1 MNNSVKRFEII
12 RMFFSILIA
21 LLVSFVLIFF
31 VSEQPVEAITTLI
44 TGPFKSKRNLANVV
58 EAMIPLIF
66 TGTGVCIM
74 FSANQINLAAEGGF
88 HLGGLVAA
96 VCALTLGLPAGVSPL
111 VGLVCAAVVG
121 ALFTAVPA
129 FMKIK
134 TGSSEM
140 VSSLMM
146 NYLSLW
152 FCTFILMH
160 YICDASV
167 GSASHKLPI
176 TSELPTLI
184 SGTRIHV
191 GFIIALLV
199 AVLGYVFL
207 YKTKTGYELRITGE
221 NQKFAEY
228 SGISI
233 VKVILISQL
242 LGGAIAGLGGGVEIL
257 GPIYN
262 RFSWTA
268 LLGYGWDAIVICTLA
283 KKNPI
288 KTPLAALF
296 LAYLRVGA
304 SIMARSTDVTLEIV
318 QITQGV
324 IIVLA
329 VAEQFLSKTKH
340 KLIAREAKATLKE
353 EEAA

>member
-1 MNNSVKRFEII
+1 MNNAKRFEVL
-12 RMFFSILIA
+12 RMVFSIAIA

-31 VSEQPVEAITTLI
+31 VSEQPVEAIVTLI
-44 TGPFKSKRNLANVV
+44 TGPLKSKRNLANVF
-58 EAMIPLIF
+58 ESMIPLIF

-74 FSANQINLAAEGGF
+74 FTANQINLAAEGAF
-88 HLGGLVAA
+88 HLGGLVAS
-96 VCALTLGLPAGVSPL
+96 VCVLCMGLPAGLGTAVAL
-111 VGLVCAAVVG
+111 LLAAAAG
-121 ALFTAVPA
+121 AVFTAIPA
-129 FMKIK
+129 VLKVK

-160 YICDASV
+160 YICDAAV
-167 GSASHKLPI
+167 GSASYKLPAE
-176 TSELPTLI
+176 SELPTLI
-184 SGTRIHV
+184 SGTRIHL
-191 GFIIALLV
+191 GLIIALLIAV
-199 AVLGYVFL
+199 AGYIFI
-207 YKTKTGYELRITGE
+207 YKTKIGYELRITGE

-228 SGISI
+228 SGINI
-233 VKVILISQL
+233 MKVILISQL
-242 LGGAIAGLGGGVEIL
+242 VGGAVAGLGGGVEIL
-257 GPIYN
+257 GPIYT
-262 RFSWTA
+262 RFSWVS

-283 KKNPI
+283 KKNPL

-324 IIVLA
+324 IILLA

-340 KLIAREAKATLKE
+340 KMVAKEAKAALKGG
-353 EEAA
+353 EAA